1 MSFKYNAGTLK
12 KLEGV
17 FEEARYIVRYEKGN
31 FNAGHCLLEDKR
43 IVVIN
48 KFFNL
53 ENKINCLIDIIQTL
67 DFSQIEFSEEIKSF
81 YKKIMANKL
90 LEVDDN
96 E

>member
-67 DFSQIEFSEEIKSF
+67 EFGQIEFSEEIKSF

>member
-67 DFSQIEFSEEIKSF
+67 DFRQIEFSEEIKSF